1 MTVPKKFDIA
11 NLPTPIQ
18 SVKFNGTRFYIKR
31 DDMTGVELTGNKI
44 RKLEYLL
51 YRAKK
56 IKADYIYTCGGDQSN
71 HCRATA
77 LAALSVGIRTKLFL
91 WGSEKK
97 LPDSNLFIDKL
108 IDAEVEYL
116 DWKHYQ
122 QVNEIMER
130 QKKAIAKKGLK
141 VDVIPTGGSNKLG
154 IWGYINFVDELAAQ
168 IDLAKINGIILP
180 VGSGGT
186 AAGILLGLAMRGS
199 NIKVYGVN
207 VFPDAELFEE
217 IIFRIIDECRS
228 EFKIKAEVD
237 KSRLV
242 MLDGYSSE
250 GYKNISAD
258 KVKIIRQ
265 FAVQTGII
273 LDPAYTGK
281 TFFAYN
287 ENFLK
292 NRKRSN
298 ILFLHTGGIF
308 GVFAKRKAYLA

>member
-1 MTVPKKFDIA
+1 MAV
-11 NLPTPIQ
+11 
-18 SVKFNGTRFYIKR
+18 
-31 DDMTGVELTGNKI
+31 
-44 RKLEYLL
+44 
-51 YRAKK
+51 
-56 IKADYIYTCGGDQSN
+56 
-71 HCRATA
+71 
-77 LAALSVGIRTKLFL
+77 
-91 WGSEKK
+91 
-97 LPDSNLFIDKL
+97 
-108 IDAEVEYL
+108 
-116 DWKHYQ
+116 
-122 QVNEIMER
+122 
-130 QKKAIAKKGLK
+130 KGLK

-168 IDLAKINGIILP
+168 IDLTRINGIILP

-207 VFPDAELFEE
+207 VFPDAKLFEE
-217 IIFRIIDECRS
+217 IIFRIIDECKS
-228 EFKIKAEVD
+228 EYKIDVDID

-242 MLDGYSSE
+242 MMDGYSAE
-250 GYKNISAD
+250 GYKKISPD
-258 KVKIIRQ
+258 KVKIIKQ
-265 FAVQTGII
+265 FAGQTGII